1 MHSRFVPSL
10 WIVPRSVHVRTV
22 TDKFVPWT
30 PFVASFFFFLH
41 FILDFSFKMRMKKL
55 KKNKINNSSF
65 VDLKHAVFR
74 QKSTTDSTHQL
85 TVPQSDPLKSSLFVF
100 SLPPHIV
107 RLHVTIR
114 VCVPVPECRRIKKES
129 EERDKNHPSKLSAQT
144 ILCCNVLTCRRPCYK
159 FQICIKIFFRR
170 SDSTPLNVI
179 AC

>member
-10 WIVPRSVHVRTV
+10 WIVPRSVHVRTQ

-30 PFVASFFFFLH
+30 PFVASFFSFH
-41 FILDFSFKMRMKKL
+41 FRLFIQNANEEA

-85 TVPQSDPLKSSLFVF
+85 TVSQSDPLKSSLFVF